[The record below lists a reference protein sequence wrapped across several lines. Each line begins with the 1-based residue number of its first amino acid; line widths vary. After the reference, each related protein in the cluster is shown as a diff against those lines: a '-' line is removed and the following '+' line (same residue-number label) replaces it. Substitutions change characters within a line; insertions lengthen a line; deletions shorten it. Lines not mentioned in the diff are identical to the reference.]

1 MVTEYD
7 PESVTVIDGVVA
19 PFDQRFPV
27 GDDEVKMT
35 LPPAQKVVAPE
46 AVIVGVARSDGKAN
60 CFAGIGRRVVDVNL
74 DRGYLRCAP
83 VNPKWCSLHNKK
95 QIGFN
100 GIMWVYLRYAPVNPF
115 GVASTTKSKSV
126 CNRFLFCFPSVY
138 KSGAFDTSVK
148 QKSRN

>member
-1 MVTEYD
+1 MPPLWVTSAFGASFTVTIVSVETAESQLPLFMVTEYD

-83 VNPKWCSLHNKK
+83 VNP
-95 QIGFN
+95 
-100 GIMWVYLRYAPVNPF
+100 F
-115 GVASTTKSKSV
+115 GVASATKSKSV
-126 CNRFLFCFPSVY
+126 FKVG
-138 KSGAFDTSVK
+138 KSGFTSAAL
-148 QKSRN
+148 R